1 MIRSESW
8 YENALLALNRYQE
21 IPFQKTPSLES
32 SRSCPTL
39 LWEATH
45 TMKLYLLRHGKADW
59 PNWDKPDDERPLT
72 KEGKKEVAAVA
83 RLLARLE
90 ITPVILTSPLPRA
103 SQTAEIAAQ
112 HLKVKV
118 RVEPLLRPGFD
129 ATRLAKILKT
139 FSGKS
144 LMVVGHEPDFTR
156 TIFQLTGANTKMS
169 KAGVALIDLET
180 APLRGVLRWLV
191 PPKFAN
197 G

>member
-1 MIRSESW
+1 
-8 YENALLALNRYQE
+8 
-21 IPFQKTPSLES
+21 
-32 SRSCPTL
+32 
-39 LWEATH
+39 
-45 TMKLYLLRHGKADW
+45 MKLYLLRHGQADW

-90 ITPVILTSPLPRA
+90 IAPVILTSPLPRA

-112 HLKVKV
+112 HLKAKV
-118 RVEPLLRPGFD
+118 SVEPLLRPGFD

-169 KAGVALIDLET
+169 KSGVALIDLET
-180 APLRGVLRWLV
+180 EPLRGVLRWLV